1 MKKTGGCYASG
12 LAAPKS
18 LKGIIRPYLG
28 GLLVALSL
36 HAIAF
41 CCCNMSKSSSESR
54 RNLVARRKQSD
65 QVCWA
70 EAPNRTCFSISRTKL
85 RHRADPMSV
94 IVRYC
99 PFPSVNGEKI
109 SCTEKINFQ

>member
-41 CCCNMSKSSSESR
+41 CCCNMSKSSSESLD
-54 RNLVARRKQSD
+54 LVARRKQSD